1 MKLIAIAAL
10 LVLFAAALAGTALL
24 VSGPFL
30 WMDVLF
36 LCRCR
41 SRLAIVRLG
50 AVMLAIWIPLALF
63 LPLGEGTILGFLMAL
78 FLAPWPARRWILASA
93 WARDDS
99 ATRQAA
105 MALRQGINRRAGIDR
120 TIGPDRPWPEYMH
133 DVVRSDPAVRYDPS
147 AVRGGTT

>member
-1 MKLIAIAAL
+1 MKLIGIATL
-10 LVLFAAALAGTALL
+10 LVLIAAGLAAAALVLTA
-24 VSGPFL
+24 PFF

-41 SRLAIVRLG
+41 PRLAIMRVG
-50 AVMLAIWIPLALF
+50 AVMFAIWIPLALF

-78 FLAPWPARRWILASA
+78 FLAPWPSRRWILVSA
-93 WARDDS
+93 WRRDDN

-120 TIGPDRPWPEYMH
+120 LVGPDRPWPEYMH
-133 DVVRSDPAVRYDPS
+133 DVVRSDLAVRYGASGDMGS
-147 AVRGGTT
+147 TT